1 VPLIRSEVALE
12 NAALALF
19 KTLGATEH
27 ETVQAD
33 CGLEQEFFLVCAC
46 CDCNHF
52 VLLVVVVVV
61 VVLSRVDVN
70 LYVLAL
76 GHTDR

>member
-46 CDCNHF
+46 YDCNHF
-52 VLLVVVVVV
+52 VLLVVVV